1 MLSGRADHISKKN
14 NIFDTFFEKE
24 EEENMQDF
32 VHLHVHTQ
40 YSILDGQASI
50 PRLVDKAINDGMKG
64 IAVTDHGDMFG
75 IKEFFNYVNKKNGGT
90 NALIKDLKKKL
101 AELESKAEKDADV
114 LSEITACNEQIAEAK
129 KKLFKP
135 IIGCEMYVAHRRL
148 TDKDGKA
155 DQSGYHLIVL
165 AKNLKGYHNLI
176 KLVSKAWTKG
186 FYMRPRTDRVELEKY
201 HEGLIIC
208 SACLG
213 GEVTRRIT
221 AGQMEEAEE
230 AIRWYKNIWGD
241 DYYLELQRHKATVA
255 RANHETYKLQE
266 IVNAKLIE
274 LSKKYD
280 VKLVCTNDVHF
291 VDEENAE
298 AHDRLICLSTGKD
311 LDDPKRMLY
320 TKQEWMKTREEMNE
334 IFADIPEA
342 LTNTVEVCDKVEFYS
357 IDHAPIMPTFS
368 IPEDFGTEAEY
379 RRKYSEKDLFD
390 EFTQDENGN
399 VVLDEAAANA
409 KIERLGGYDK
419 LYRIKLE
426 ADYLSKLT
434 YDGARRRYG
443 DVLTDEIK
451 ERLNFELYIMKTM
464 GFPGYFL
471 IVQDFIS
478 AAREKLD
485 VSVGPGRGSAAG
497 SAVAY
502 CLGITQIDPI
512 KYDLLFERFLNPD
525 RISLPDIDV
534 DFDDDGRGK
543 VLNWVT
549 EKYGQEKVAHIITYG
564 TMATKLAI
572 KDVARVQKLPLP
584 EADRLCKLI
593 PDKIPDKKLNLPNAI
608 AYVPELQEAEVS
620 SDPVLHDTIKY
631 AKMLEGNVR
640 NTGVHACGT
649 IICRDDITDW
659 VPVSTADDKETGEKM
674 LVTQYE
680 GSVIEDTGLIKM
692 DFLGLKTLSI
702 IKEAIENIKNSKGI
716 VLNIDEIPIDD
727 PATYKLYSEG
737 RTIGTFQFESAGM
750 QKYLREL
757 CPTTFADLI
766 AMNALYRPGP
776 MDYIPDFIDR
786 KHGRKPIEYDIPIME
801 KYLKDTYGITV
812 YQEQV
817 MLLSRLLADFTRGE
831 SDALRKAMGKK
842 LRDKLDHM
850 KPKFIEGGKK
860 NGYDPVVLEK
870 IWADWEKFAS
880 YAFNKSHAT
889 CYSWVAY
896 QTAYLKANYPAEYM
910 AAAMSRNISNIT
922 EITKLMD
929 ECKAMGVQ
937 VLCPDINESSMKFS
951 VNRKGDIRFG
961 LGAIK
966 GVGESAV
973 KCVLTE
979 RGKNGLFKDIFDFVQ
994 RVNLSACNRKNIEN
1008 MALSGCFDSFTGI
1021 KREDFFAKNAKEES
1035 FVEVLVRYGSKY
1047 QSDVDVATN
1056 SLFGED
1062 YNVSVATPEIIC
1074 APAWGDLERLNKE
1087 RELVGIYLS
1096 AHPLDEYAVIL
1107 ENICNTHMGDLSD
1120 LSGLH
1125 DKDLVLGG
1133 IVIDVREG
1141 YTKRGN
1147 PYGVAKVEDYSG
1159 VAEFAFFGSDWVEKK
1174 NFFAEGMFLF
1184 MRGKCVPDR
1193 RNEEKW
1199 EVKINTIELLPEVKD
1214 RLVEKITVTA
1224 PLLAVTDDMVMELS
1238 TIVKKHPG
1246 TSDLYFL
1253 IRDED
1258 GQMYV
1263 NLLSRTVKVSVG
1275 KELVGYLKSQPLLD
1289 FKIN

>member
-1 MLSGRADHISKKN
+1 MH
-14 NIFDTFFEKE
+14 
-24 EEENMQDF
+24 DF

-50 PRLVDKAINDGMKG
+50 PRLVDKAIANGMRG

-90 NALIKDLKKKL
+90 NGEIKDLKKKIAALESGKAESENPEAEL
-101 AELESKAEKDADV
+101 AECREQLEA
-114 LSEITACNEQIAEAK
+114 AK

-135 IIGCEMYVAHRRL
+135 IIGCEMYVARRRL
-148 TDKDGKA
+148 SNKEEKA
-155 DQSGYHLIVL
+155 DQSGYHLVVL

-176 KLVSKAWTKG
+176 KLVSKAWTEG

-201 HEGLIIC
+201 HEGLIVC

-213 GEVTRRIT
+213 GEIPRRIT
-221 AGQMEEAEE
+221 AGQFAEAEE
-230 AIRWYKNIWGD
+230 AIQWYKNLFGD
-241 DYYLELQRHKATVA
+241 DFYLELQRHKATVP

-266 IVNAKLIE
+266 VVNKKLME
-274 LSKKYD
+274 YSKKYNI
-280 VKLVCTNDVHF
+280 KLVCTNDVHF

-311 LDDPKRMLY
+311 LDDPNRMLY

-334 IFADIPEA
+334 IFADVPEA
-342 LTNTVEVCDKVEFYS
+342 LTNTCDICDQVEFYS
-357 IDHAPIMPTFS
+357 IDHAPIMPTFA
-368 IPEDFGTEAEY
+368 IPEDFGTEEEY
-379 RRKYSEKDLFD
+379 RKKFTEKDLFD

-399 VVLDEAAANA
+399 VVMDEAAAKA
-409 KIERLGGYDK
+409 KIERLGGYEK

-426 ADYLSKLT
+426 ADYLAKLA

-443 DVLTDEIK
+443 EHLTDEVRERIK
-451 ERLNFELYIMKTM
+451 FELHIMKTM

-478 AAREKLD
+478 AARNLLD

-534 DFDDDGRGK
+534 DFDDDGRGR

-572 KDVARVQKLPLP
+572 KDVARVQKLPLS
-584 EADRLCKLI
+584 ESDRLCKLI

-608 AYVPELQEAEVS
+608 AYVPELQAAEVS
-620 SDPVLHDTIKY
+620 SDPVLRDTIKY

-702 IKEAIENIKNSKGI
+702 IKEALENIKQSKGI
-716 VLNIDEIPIDD
+716 ILNIDEIPIDD
-727 PATYKLYSEG
+727 PATYKLYSDG

-757 CPTTFADLI
+757 QPTTFEDLI

-786 KHGRKPIEYDIPIME
+786 KQGRKPIEYDIPVME

-860 NGYDPVVLEK
+860 NGHDPKILEK

-896 QTAYLKANYPAEYM
+896 QTAYLKANYPSEYM
-910 AAAMSRNISNIT
+910 AATMSRNISNIT

-929 ECKAMGVQ
+929 ESKATGVN
-937 VLCPDINESSMKFS
+937 VLGPDVNESSLKFS
-951 VNRKGDIRFG
+951 VNRHGDIRFG

-966 GVGESAV
+966 GVGEAAV
-973 KCVLTE
+973 QSILAE
-979 RGKNGLFKDIFDFVQ
+979 REKNGPFKNIFDFVQ

-1008 MALSGCFDSFTGI
+1008 LALAGAFDSFPNI
-1021 KREDFFAKNAKEES
+1021 HREDFFVKNAKDET
-1035 FVEVLVRYGSKY
+1035 FVEVLVRYGNKY
-1047 QSDVDVATN
+1047 QMDKAAAAN
-1056 SLFGED
+1056 SLFGGEHE
-1062 YNVSVATPEIIC
+1062 VEIATPEIVR
-1074 APAWGDLERLNKE
+1074 APAWSDLERLNKE

-1096 AHPLDEYAVIL
+1096 AHPLDEFSVIL
-1107 ENICNTHMGDLSD
+1107 ENVCTTHMAQLSD
-1120 LSGLH
+1120 LTPLH
-1125 DKDLVLGG
+1125 NHDLTLGG
-1133 IVIDVREG
+1133 IVTGVREG
-1141 YTKRGN
+1141 YTKTGK
-1147 PYGVAKVEDYSG
+1147 PFGVAKVEDYSG
-1159 VAEFAFFGSDWVEKK
+1159 TAEFAFFGNEWVEKK

-1184 MRGKCVPDR
+1184 MHGKCQPRQWKQD
-1193 RNEEKW
+1193 EW
-1199 EVKINTIELLPEVKD
+1199 EIKINNIELLPEVKD
-1214 RLVEKITVTA
+1214 RLIEKLTVTA
-1224 PLLAVTDDMVMELS
+1224 PLSAINDEMIMEFSSL
-1238 TIVKKHPG
+1238 VKENPG
-1246 TSDLYFL
+1246 NAELFFY

-1258 GQMYV
+1258 GQMHV
-1263 NLLSRTVKVSVG
+1263 NLMSRTLKISVR
-1275 KELVGYLKSQPLLD
+1275 KDIINYLKSQPLLD
-1289 FKIN
+1289 YKIN

>member
-1 MLSGRADHISKKN
+1 
-14 NIFDTFFEKE
+14 
-24 EEENMQDF
+24 MQDF

-50 PRLVDKAINDGMKG
+50 PKLVDKAIANGMRG

-75 IKEFFNYVNKKNGGT
+75 IKEFFNYVNKKNSGI
-90 NALIKDLKKKL
+90 N
-101 AELESKAEKDADV
+101 
-114 LSEITACNEQIAEAK
+114 SEIKELTKKIKAIEDGKGADEADEMLLAYK
-129 KKLFKP
+129 TQLDATKRKLFKP

-148 TDKDGKA
+148 TDKDGKQ

-176 KLVSKAWTKG
+176 KLVSKAWTDG

-201 HEGLIIC
+201 HEGLIVC

-213 GEVTRRIT
+213 GEVPRRIT
-221 AGQMEEAEE
+221 AGQFAEAEE
-230 AIRWYKNIWGD
+230 AVRWYKDLFGN
-241 DYYLELQRHKATVA
+241 DYYLELQRHKATVP

-266 IVNAKLIE
+266 VVNKKLIE
-274 LSKKYD
+274 LAKKYN

-311 LDDPKRMLY
+311 LDDPHRMLY
-320 TKQEWMKTREEMNE
+320 SKQEWMKTREEMNAL
-334 IFADIPEA
+334 FADVPEA
-342 LTNTVEVCDKVEFYS
+342 LSNTCEICDSVEFYS

-368 IPEDFGTEAEY
+368 IPVDFGTEEEY
-379 RRKYSEKDLFD
+379 RKKYTEKDLFD

-399 VVLDEAAANA
+399 VVMSESDAKA

-426 ADYLSKLT
+426 ADYLAKLA
-434 YDGARRRYG
+434 YDGAKRRYG
-443 DVLTDEIK
+443 EILTDDIK
-451 ERLNFELYIMKTM
+451 ERIKFELHIMKTM

-478 AAREKLD
+478 AARHKLD

-534 DFDDDGRGK
+534 DFDDDGRGR
-543 VLNWVT
+543 VLKWVT

-572 KDVARVQKLPLP
+572 KDVARVQKLSLA
-584 EADRLCKLI
+584 ESDRLCKLI

-608 AYVPELQEAEVS
+608 AYVPELQAAEVS
-620 SDPVLHDTIKY
+620 SDPILRDTIKY

-680 GSVIEDTGLIKM
+680 GSVIEETGLIKM

-702 IKEAIENIKNSKGI
+702 IKEAIENIKYSKGV
-716 VLNIDEIPIDD
+716 VLNIDEVPIDD
-727 PATYKLYSEG
+727 PATYMLYSEG
-737 RTIGTFQFESAGM
+737 RTVGTFQFESAGM

-757 CPTTFADLI
+757 QPTTFEDLI

-850 KPKFIEGGKK
+850 KPKFIEGGRK
-860 NGYDPVVLEK
+860 NGHDPVVLEK
-870 IWADWEKFAS
+870 IWTDWEKFAS

-896 QTAYLKANYPAEYM
+896 QTAYLKANFPSEYM
-910 AAAMSRNISNIT
+910 AATMSRNISNIT

-929 ECKAMGVQ
+929 ESRSMGIN
-937 VLCPDINESSMKFS
+937 VLGPDINESSLKFS
-951 VNRKGDIRFG
+951 VNRRGDIRFG

-973 KCVLTE
+973 QSILSE
-979 RGKNGLFKDIFDFVQ
+979 REKNGPFKSIFDFVQ

-1008 MALSGCFDSFTGI
+1008 LALAGSFDSFQNVS
-1021 KREDFFAKNAKEES
+1021 REDFFMKNNKDET
-1035 FVEVLVRYGSKY
+1035 FVETLIRYGNRY
-1047 QSDVDVATN
+1047 QMDKAESVN
-1056 SLFGED
+1056 SLFGGEHE
-1062 YNVSVATPEIIC
+1062 VEIATPEIIH
-1074 APAWGDLERLNKE
+1074 APLWSNLERLNKE
-1087 RELVGIYLS
+1087 KELVGIYLS
-1096 AHPLDEYAVIL
+1096 AHPLDEYGVIL
-1107 ENICNTHMGDLSD
+1107 EEICNTKMIELNHIDVLQNSE
-1120 LSGLH
+1120 LI
-1125 DKDLVLGG
+1125 LGG
-1133 IVIDVREG
+1133 IVTNVREG
-1141 YTKRGN
+1141 YTKTGK

-1159 VAEFAFFGSDWVEKK
+1159 AAEFAFFGNEWVEKK
-1174 NFFAEGMFLF
+1174 NFFSEGMFLY
-1184 MRGKCVPDR
+1184 MHGKVQPKQWKKD
-1193 RNEEKW
+1193 ELEI
-1199 EVKINTIELLPEVKD
+1199 KISHVELLPEVKD
-1214 RLVEKITVTA
+1214 KLIEKLTVTV
-1224 PLLAVTDDMVMELS
+1224 PLSAVNGEMIVELNS
-1238 TIVKKHPG
+1238 LIKDTPG
-1246 TSDLYFL
+1246 NTELYFHVC
-1253 IRDED
+1253 DED
-1258 GQMYV
+1258 GQMFV
-1263 NLLSRTVKVSVG
+1263 NLMSKILKITVNRA
-1275 KELVGYLKSQPLLD
+1275 LVDYLKNQPLLD
-1289 FKIN
+1289 YKIN